1 MCAIREPEKHAR
13 SARGTTAA
21 GEGGSDG
28 GTVVGVNTA
37 TAPTS
42 LHTLARPVWRG
53 KMHSWTF
60 FASIPAGIALIV
72 LAQGAAATVG
82 AAIYSATLLLL
93 FGTSA
98 AYHRLAQSERARSIM
113 QRLDHSMI
121 YLLIA
126 GTYVPLCLVAMP
138 RSWGIP
144 MLAIIG
150 TLAAIGVVLKLAF
163 FHGARYVSHSLYVVM
178 GWVAIVAVPVLIDSL
193 TTVQFALIVA
203 GGVAYTIGMPV
214 LLTRRPNPWP
224 TTFGYHEV
232 WHLLTVIAAGLH
244 FAAVA
249 DVLA

>member
-1 MCAIREPEKHAR
+1 MIAR
-13 SARGTTAA
+13 VSGNTPVA
-21 GEGGSDG
+21 GVLRRDA
-28 GTVVGVNTA
+28 GTVMEVNTA
-37 TAPTS
+37 AVPTS
-42 LHTLARPVWRG
+42 HHTLARPIWRG

-72 LAQGAAATVG
+72 LAEGAAATVG

-138 RSWGIP
+138 PSWGIP

-150 TLAAIGVVLKLAF
+150 TLALVGMVLKLAF

-178 GWVAIVAVPVLIDSL
+178 GWVAIVAMPVLIDNL
-193 TTVQFALIVA
+193 TDVQLGLIIA

-224 TTFGYHEV
+224 STFGYHEV
-232 WHLLTVIAAGLH
+232 WHLLTVVAAGLH

>member
-1 MCAIREPEKHAR
+1 VREV
-13 SARGTTAA
+13 S
-21 GEGGSDG
+21 
-28 GTVVGVNTA
+28 
-37 TAPTS
+37 TAPTPS
-42 LHTLARPVWRG
+42 LLLPRPQWRG
-53 KMHSWTF
+53 KLHSWAF

-72 LAQGAAATVG
+72 MAQGAAATTG

-98 AYHRLAQSERARSIM
+98 SYHRLAQSERARTIM

-138 RSWGIP
+138 PGWGIP
-144 MLAIIG
+144 MLAVVG
-150 TLAAIGVVLKLAF
+150 SLALLGMVLKLAF
-163 FHGARYVSHSLYVVM
+163 FHGARYVSYSLYIIM
-178 GWVAIVAVPVLIDSL
+178 GWAAIVAGPVLVDHLSGL
-193 TTVQFALIVA
+193 QLGLIVA
-203 GGVAYTIGMPV
+203 GGIAYTVGFPV
-214 LLTRRPNPWP
+214 LITRRPNPWP

-232 WHLLTVIAAGLH
+232 WHLLTVVAAALH

>member
-1 MCAIREPEKHAR
+1 VKEVSI
-13 SARGTTAA
+13 
-21 GEGGSDG
+21 
-28 GTVVGVNTA
+28 
-37 TAPTS
+37 APAPS
-42 LHTLARPVWRG
+42 LVLPRPQWRG
-53 KMHSWTF
+53 RLHSWAF

-72 LAQGAAATVG
+72 MAQGAAATTG

-98 AYHRLAQSERARSIM
+98 SYHRLAQSERARTIM

-138 RSWGIP
+138 PGWGIP
-144 MLAIIG
+144 MLAVVG
-150 TLAAIGVVLKLAF
+150 SLALLGMVLKLAF
-163 FHGARYVSHSLYVVM
+163 FHGARYVSYSLYIVM
-178 GWVAIVAVPVLIDSL
+178 GWAAVVAGPVLVDHLSG
-193 TTVQFALIVA
+193 VQLGLIVA
-203 GGVAYTIGMPV
+203 GGIAYTVGFPV
-214 LLTRRPNPWP
+214 LVTRRPDPWP

-232 WHLLTVIAAGLH
+232 WHLLTVVAAALH

>member
-1 MCAIREPEKHAR
+1 MLWRDA
-13 SARGTTAA
+13 
-21 GEGGSDG
+21 
-28 GTVVGVNTA
+28 GTVEDVSTA
-37 TAPTS
+37 SISNPHHRS
-42 LHTLARPVWRG
+42 ARPVWRG
-53 KMHSWTF
+53 KMHAWTF

-72 LAQGAAATVG
+72 VAEGAAATIG

-98 AYHRLAQSERARSIM
+98 AYHRLAQSERARTIM

-138 RSWGIP
+138 PSWGIP

-150 TLAAIGVVLKLAF
+150 SLALIGVVLKLGF
-163 FHGARYVSHSLYVVM
+163 FHGARYVSHSLYIVM
-178 GWVAIVAVPVLIDSL
+178 GWVAIVAMPVLVDNL
-193 TTVQFALIVA
+193 TSMQLGLIIA